1 MNRFS
6 KNTQNSNFMNICAV
20 GAKLC
25 QVEPTGWMD
34 RHDML
39 IVAIWNYGKVPQEEV
54 KFCTLLPKKKISSY
68 TKKMTNEWNDWNKLK
83 NTMKQSSLSVGV
95 CMPPLMAQ
103 DQSPATLLW
112 LCAPRVR
119 IFPTYSSVGN
129 LVLRGNLGSQT
140 PQWALPINLHTL
152 QQHK

>member
-1 MNRFS
+1 M
-6 KNTQNSNFMNICAV
+6 KICAV
-20 GAKLC
+20 GAELC
-25 QVEPTGWMD
+25 QAVPTGWME
-34 RHDML
+34 RHDVL
-39 IVAIWNYGKVPQEEV
+39 IVAFWNSGKAPQEEI
-54 KFCTLLPKKKISSY
+54 KLCTLLPKTKISSY
-68 TKKMTNEWNDWNKLK
+68 TKRMTNEWNDWSKLK
-83 NTMKQSSLSVGV
+83 NTMNTLKQSSLSVGV

-119 IFPTYSSVGN
+119 LFPTYSSVGN
-129 LVLRGNLGSQT
+129 LALRGNLGSQT